1 MSRAIGPLA
10 SFDEGALRELA
21 PRGAA
26 RSFPKNAV
34 IINESD
40 QTDSLYI
47 LLSGRAKVFVSEED
61 GREVVLST
69 IREGDYFGELVL
81 DGGPR
86 SASIMTLEPC
96 RCFVIPHRGVARAQP
111 GAMVRARGTPGPMS
125 QTASPF
131 ADLDESALRALAPH
145 GAVRSFAK
153 NAVVV
158 SEGDET
164 DSLYILLSGRVKAF
178 VSEEDGR
185 EVVLST
191 VGVGDYFGE
200 MVLDGGPRSAS
211 IMTLEPCR
219 FFVIPRGDIEG
230 LIDRNPAFA
239 RHLIRML
246 IGKVRSLTR
255 KVLDLALKDVYG
267 RFAKFVDENAVEQ
280 KGARVVPERLT
291 QHDIAARI
299 GGSPVHKKLPAQW

>member
-1 MSRAIGPLA
+1 MSQEVGPFANL
-10 SFDEGALRELA
+10 DEGALR
-21 PRGAA
+21 
-26 RSFPKNAV
+26 V
-34 IINESD
+34 
-40 QTDSLYI
+40 
-47 LLSGRAKVFVSEED
+47 
-61 GREVVLST
+61 
-69 IREGDYFGELVL
+69 
-81 DGGPR
+81 
-86 SASIMTLEPC
+86 
-96 RCFVIPHRGVARAQP
+96 
-111 GAMVRARGTPGPMS
+111 
-125 QTASPF
+125 
-131 ADLDESALRALAPH
+131 LAPH
-145 GAVRSFAK
+145 GAVRSFSK

-200 MVLDGGPRSAS
+200 LVLDGGSRSAS
-211 IMTLEPCR
+211 IMTLEACR

-230 LIDRNPAFA
+230 LLDRNPAFA

-246 IGKVRSLTR
+246 IGKVRSLTQ

-267 RFAKFVDENAVEQ
+267 RFAKFIDENAIEQ
-280 KGARVVPERLT
+280 KGTRVVPERLT

-299 GGSPVHKKLPAQW
+299 GGSREMVNRIVKDLTAGGYISVDAKHITVHKKLPSHW